1 MDMDAENLLAAI
13 QGLYPQ
19 GAWSG
24 IGNIFFGV
32 MELCEDEIT
41 KAQARHPEHKDIVWR
56 DGFKLL
62 CPNVYVRDA
71 SEPVYRA
78 HCAELL
84 DRVAQ
89 GLDTT
94 LGTRAEIMMGLSSSS
109 LIAPLSHTATVLYAR
124 LFSKIL
130 PDAPIIYDLEALGA
144 MDFDGTVETLLAELS
159 KKCRD
164 PGRKLAR
171 TKGK

>member
-94 LGTRAEIMMGLSSSS
+94 LGTRAEVMMGLSATS
-109 LIAPLSHTATVLYAR
+109 LKAPLTHTAAVLYAQ
-124 LFSKIL
+124 LFREIFA
-130 PDAPIIYDLEALGA
+130 DAPIPNDLEALSLMAFAGA
-144 MDFDGTVETLLAELS
+144 TETLLAELS
-159 KKCRD
+159 KKCQD
-164 PGRKLAR
+164 PERKLAR